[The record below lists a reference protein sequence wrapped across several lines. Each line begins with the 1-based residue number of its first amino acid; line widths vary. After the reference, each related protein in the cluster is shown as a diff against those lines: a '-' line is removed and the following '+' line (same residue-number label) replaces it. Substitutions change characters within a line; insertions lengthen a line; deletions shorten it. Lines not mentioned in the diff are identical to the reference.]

1 MKLMKYSVIPW
12 FTAAALVP
20 VLAQADVPPVD
31 RVGVPAVV
39 VCKLGPQGD
48 PIHAVHMDKIIF
60 RITGELDA
68 VLDQDQAAL
77 NAVPK
82 NSKLD
87 IKVLDRP
94 TTVADLKGKV
104 LTFLRATNS
113 PANRAAIVIDDVDY
127 AVVCTEVP
135 QPAGD

>member
-1 MKLMKYSVIPW
+1 MKLATYTILPLLT
-12 FTAAALVP
+12 FAPFLVN
-20 VLAQADVPPVD
+20 ADVPPVD
-31 RVGVPAVV
+31 RIGVPAVV
-39 VCKLGPQGD
+39 VCKLGQGN
-48 PIHAVHMDKIIF
+48 PIRAVHMDKIIF
-60 RITGELDA
+60 RITDELDA
-68 VLDQDQAAL
+68 VLDEDQAAL

-104 LTFLRATNS
+104 LTFLHATDDA
-113 PANRAAIVIDDVDY
+113 ANRAAILIDDVDY